1 MHRILAAVDRII
13 VQDNFLDSDEVNL
26 LYDICWHSDLYLKG
40 VESNYADEDR
50 DSRKWSLT
58 KFILTSDPNYK
69 FYNKLAKRIL
79 DHESIKGKYECF
91 RILLNA
97 YKYSDVL
104 SVHTDVHDKVDGCM
118 TALVYG
124 NNKWDINW
132 GSETVFLS
140 SMESDAEIIQSVIPK
155 PGRMVLF
162 DADIPHTGRPP
173 VSIFP
178 NYRYSIAFNLRP
190 KSNSVI

>member
-1 MHRILAAVDRII
+1 MDSI
-13 VQDNFLDSDEVNL
+13 VVEDNFLTSDEIKL
-26 LYDICWHSDLYLKG
+26 LYDICWNSDLYLKG
-40 VESNYADEDR
+40 VESNYANEDR

-58 KFILTSDPNYK
+58 KFIHTYDSNYK
-69 FYNKLAKRIL
+69 FYNLLAKRIL
-79 DHESIKGKYECF
+79 QHSSINGKYECF

-104 SVHTDVHDKVDGCM
+104 SVHTDVHDNLAGCK
-118 TALVYG
+118 TALIYG
-124 NNKWDINW
+124 NEKWDINW

-140 SMESDAEIIQSVIPK
+140 SMEPDAEILKSVIPK
-155 PGRMVLF
+155 PGRLVMF

-173 VSIFP
+173 VSVFP

-190 KSNSVI
+190 KSNSFI

>member
-1 MHRILAAVDRII
+1 MVNILV
-13 VQDNFLDSDEVNL
+13 VDNFLDKEEIDV
-26 LYDICWHSDLYLKG
+26 LYDICWNSDLYLRG
-40 VESNYADEDR
+40 VESNYSSEDR

-58 KFILTSDPNYK
+58 KFIDLSDINYR
-69 FYNKLAKRIL
+69 FYNKLAKRITQ
-79 DHESIKGKYECF
+79 HESIKGKYECF

-97 YKYSDVL
+97 YKYCDVL
-104 SVHTDVHDKVDGCM
+104 SVHTDVHDRLPGCK

-132 GSETVFLS
+132 GSETIFLS
-140 SMESDAEIIQSVIPK
+140 SMDSDAEILQSVIPK
-155 PGRMVLF
+155 PGRMVMF

-190 KSNSVI
+190 KQNNTI